1 MLISHHRCVCE
12 VEVALIPGCNTF
24 SAEGVAARRHL
35 SSLEPAEPL
44 PRFNYSWRTV
54 SRPPGPGEPQAALP
68 HQRLSS
74 LRCPWRFSQ
83 TLTPAAWL

>member
-24 SAEGVAARRHL
+24 SAEEVAARRHL

-54 SRPPGPGEPQAALP
+54 SRRAAARAGGAAGGSAPPAIVI
-68 HQRLSS
+68 
-74 LRCPWRFSQ
+74 SQ
-83 TLTPAAWL
+83 VPLEV